1 MMCGVGALVT
11 LELPA
16 DSPVQDLPWIVTIG
30 PLSDDEDWDAVVCG
44 PYERAHALAIA
55 EELVAD
61 EQLMAVVEPVTPY
74 VSVDVIRAEIEAAR
88 AVAIELAAQEE
99 DDDSDSDSDFE
110 EYDELGEADDDD
122 DGDGDDEGE
131 GEGDDEGEGE
141 GEEEEAAEP
150 AEHAE
155 HTGPLTPEEIR
166 AGVARV
172 AARLLADNLTEG

>member
-16 DSPVQDLPWIVTIG
+16 DSPVRDLPWIVTIG

-61 EQLMAVVEPVTPY
+61 EQLMAVVEPVTPH
-74 VSVDVIRAEIEAAR
+74 VSIEVIRQEIAAAR
-88 AVAIELAAQEE
+88 AAAVDLSAPEE
-99 DDDSDSDSDFE
+99 DDDDTDSDLE
-110 EYDELGEADDDD
+110 AEYPDEDDEADDEADDD
-122 DGDGDDEGE
+122 
-131 GEGDDEGEGE
+131 
-141 GEEEEAAEP
+141 EEPEEHP
-150 AEHAE
+150 
-155 HTGPLTPEEIR
+155 GPPTPEEVR

-172 AARLLADNLTEG
+172 AARLLAETLSEG